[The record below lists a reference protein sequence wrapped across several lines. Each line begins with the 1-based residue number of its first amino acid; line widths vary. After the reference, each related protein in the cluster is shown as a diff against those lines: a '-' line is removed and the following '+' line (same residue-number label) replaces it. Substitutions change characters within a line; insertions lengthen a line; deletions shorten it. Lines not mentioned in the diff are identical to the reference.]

1 MKFSSAIA
9 ILTFISFAY
18 SSSAQYYRT
27 TVLGN
32 SPKNLNKERVNV
44 KLDTDPS
51 WTTIFGTTT
60 TPKWSTI
67 QTLPFTFVFNG
78 SPVNSYKVSSTGV
91 LTFSTAAT
99 SVPGLTPSALP
110 SASIPNNSICLWGL
124 QPTDNWSFISHKTFG
139 NPGNRQYW
147 VTFSFCSTGTIELST
162 WSMVLEEGSNN
173 IYLVDQWNGAG
184 GTSALSVGIQINSSL
199 AFSDPLSPSVT
210 VTSGYD
216 FTMADDLYHRF
227 APGVRPQKDIEVIN
241 FKMPYYVSTG
251 NKTIEGTV
259 HNVGTDPVTTLA
271 VTWNDG
277 SGPVS
282 ENLNVNIAPNST
294 YSFTC
299 ANQWNAQASP
309 QASLT
314 LAVTTTADANPSN
327 NGYVKPVTVLA
338 SLPKKYVVVE
348 ERTGTWCGWCPRGA
362 VGMGHLEQEPE
373 FIGIAVHSG
382 DPMEVQN
389 YDFLIGTYMEG
400 GGFPGAMFDRDNE
413 SNFNGGIGTLLTEFN
428 TRRAY
433 AAPCEVKNLAVN
445 VNSSAN
451 EINISGET
459 EWFGNIHGDYRLS
472 CIIVEDDVIATTA
485 GWFQANAYAGGSN
498 GTQQFPS
505 NVNNGFNF
513 ATAPNPANP
522 TGFGGYDHVARYL
535 SSGDLLGDPNSLPT
549 GEVPMGTYSYTFAP
563 IPASVVNNMT
573 KAQAIVMVVDKYTGD
588 IINAKKISLNCSVL
602 PTVSI
607 ATPSTITCAQTSIQ
621 ITASNS
627 SQGANFSYQW
637 IASNGG
643 NIVGGGTTLMP
654 TVNTSGTY
662 TLRVTNNSTG
672 CTNTSSTSV
681 VGNNVPPSLNTNGG
695 TLTCTTNTVTLNT
708 STNASNPIFAWTGP
722 NGFTSNLQNPL
733 VNANGNY
740 NVSVTNPENGCTN
753 TASVAV
759 NSNTALPGASATG
772 GILTCTTTAVTING
786 ASTAPTVGYAW
797 TGPNGFSS
805 TLQSPMVNSNGSYS
819 LIVTD
824 TQNGCTSTAA
834 TTVALNNT
842 QPNASAS
849 SSGNLNC
856 NTSQLQMNGSGS
868 SSGSVYNYLWTTTNG
883 HFVSGE
889 TTLTPIVDVAG
900 TYNLLVTNTENGCT
914 NIASVGVSQSPPV
927 TLSITGQTNITCN
940 GVSNGNAIVAGSGG
954 NGAFTYTWSNGGNAA
969 TISNVPAGS
978 YFVTVSDGENC
989 TSSASVN
996 VTQPDVLNCNASATN
1011 QTSNGVN
1018 DGTAT
1023 VAPSG
1028 GTSGYAYLWSNGGVT
1043 STITGLAP
1051 GAYTVVVTDANGCT
1065 ALQSVNV
1072 NAFNCAMQSQVEG
1085 VNISCFGTSNGSATV
1100 SLTGAA
1106 DPVTYVWSNNATT
1119 QTINS
1124 LAAGVYTVNVLDA
1137 NNCPA
1142 TLNVSITE
1150 PTPLQANASSTNETG
1165 VGTNDGTATALPT
1178 GGTGSV
1184 TYLWSNAATAQ
1195 TIVGLFSSTYT
1206 VTVSDAN
1213 GCTSIQSVVV
1223 SPFNCAISM
1232 QPIVTNITCAG
1243 ANNGSIV
1250 LSQTG
1255 GTAPFTYLWSN
1266 GSTSSSITNLPSGT
1280 YTASL
1285 TDANNC
1291 LISSSS
1297 TVTEPAPYSNWS
1309 STTINPECPNQATG
1323 SATVSISGGT
1333 LPYTFT
1339 WNNGST
1345 GNTIS
1350 NVIAG
1355 TYSVRVS
1362 DGNGCLIDNT
1372 VLIQSNDII
1381 PPTVSAQNATIG
1393 LNASGLATVTATALN
1408 VQTADNCA
1416 VAGTTFSPASFTC
1429 EQKGA
1434 QVVTVTV
1441 TDQAGLTAST
1451 TVTVTV
1457 VDNTAPILTCSGRIV
1472 ACANNN
1478 TVNYTSPVAT
1488 DNCPLFG
1495 GTWAQ
1500 TSGLSS
1506 GSVFPIGVTNNTFTF
1521 TDAGGNMSS
1530 CSFEVEISTPVNFN
1544 NVSVTNASA
1553 GQNNGA
1559 IDISIAGGNAPYS
1572 FEWKKSDQV
1581 IIGTTEDI
1589 SGLSIGFYT
1598 VIVKDANGCIFS
1610 KTDIEVKLSSSA
1622 NEPVWLAGIRMM
1634 PNPTTGLTKIMFAE
1648 ALTGAL
1654 ETQMMDATGR
1664 LVWSN
1669 ISENQPVITIDASD
1683 LPSGIYLVRF
1693 RTAAESGTR
1702 KLVVNR

>member
-1 MKFSSAIA
+1 MKFKTAISV
-9 ILTFISFAY
+9 LSFLSFTY
-18 SSSAQYYRT
+18 SGSAQYYHT
-27 TVLGN
+27 TVVGN
-32 SPKNLNKERVNV
+32 TPKNLNKERVNV
-44 KLDTDPS
+44 QLDDDPD
-51 WTTIFGTTT
+51 WTAIMGTTT
-60 TPKWSTI
+60 TPIWSSI
-67 QTLPFTFVFNG
+67 QTLPFAFKFNG
-78 SPVNSYKVSSTGV
+78 STVTNYKVSSTGV
-91 LTFSTAAT
+91 LTFSTG
-99 SVPGLTPSALP
+99 SVSIPGAVPSALP
-110 SASIPNNSICLWGL
+110 SVSIPNNSICLWGMR
-124 QPTDNWSFISHKTFG
+124 PVNTNSFISYKTFG

-147 VTFSFCSTGTIELST
+147 VTFSFCSTGAIALST

-199 AFSDPLSPSVT
+199 AFSDPLSPSVA
-210 VTSGYD
+210 VNSEYD
-216 FTMADDLYHRF
+216 FTRADDLYYRF
-227 APGVRPQKDIEVIN
+227 APGTQPQTDIELID
-241 FKMPYYVSTG
+241 FKMPYYVTPG

-259 HNVGTDPVTTLA
+259 HNVGTAPITTLT
-271 VTWNDG
+271 VIWNDG

-348 ERTGTWCGWCPRGA
+348 ERTGTWCAWCPRGA
-362 VGMGHLEQEPE
+362 VGMAHLEQQEPE

-389 YDFLIGTYMEG
+389 YDGLIGTYIEG
-400 GGFPGAMFDRDNE
+400 GGFPGAIFDRDNE
-413 SNFNGGIGTLLTEFN
+413 SNFNGGIATLLAEFN
-428 TRRAY
+428 TRKAH

-445 VNSSAN
+445 VNSSTN

-472 CIIVEDDVIATTA
+472 CVIIEDDVIGTTS

-498 GTQQFPS
+498 GTQQFPA

-513 ATAPNPANP
+513 ATAPNPVNP

-535 SSGDLLGDPNSLPT
+535 SSGNLLGDPNSLPT
-549 GEVPMGTYSYTFAP
+549 GEVPMGTYAYTFAP
-563 IPASVVNNMT
+563 IPASVVNNIT

-588 IINAKKISLNCSVL
+588 ILNAKKISLNCSVL
-602 PTVSI
+602 PIVSI

-621 ITASNS
+621 INASNS
-627 SQGANFSYQW
+627 SQGPNFSYQW

-643 NIVGGGTTLMP
+643 NIAGGGTTLTP
-654 TVNTSGTY
+654 TVNAGGTY
-662 TLRVTNNSTG
+662 TLHVTNTSTG
-672 CTNTSSTSV
+672 CTTTSSTSV
-681 VGNNVPPSLNTNGG
+681 TGNTVPPSLATNGG

-708 STNASNPIFAWTGP
+708 STNASNPSFAWTGP
-722 NGFTSNLQNPL
+722 NGFTSNLQNPS
-733 VNANGNY
+733 VNA
-740 NVSVTNPENGCTN
+740 T
-753 TASVAV
+753 
-759 NSNTALPGASATG
+759 
-772 GILTCTTTAVTING
+772 
-786 ASTAPTVGYAW
+786 
-797 TGPNGFSS
+797 
-805 TLQSPMVNSNGSYS
+805 GSYS

-824 TQNGCTSTAA
+824 TQNGCTSSAT

-842 QPNASAS
+842 QPTASAS
-849 SSGNLNC
+849 ISGNLNC
-856 NTSQLQMNGSGS
+856 NTAQLQMNGAGS
-868 SSGSVYNYLWTTTNG
+868 SSGPVYNYLWTTTNG

-889 TTLTPIVDVAG
+889 TTLTPVVDVAG

-914 NIASVGVSQSPPV
+914 NTASVGVSQSPPV
-927 TLSITGQTNITCN
+927 TSSITGQTNITCN
-940 GVSNGNAIVAGSGG
+940 GASNGNATVTGGGG
-954 NGAFTYTWSNGGNAA
+954 NGAFIYTWSNGGNAA
-969 TISNVPAGS
+969 TIFNVPAGS

-1023 VAPSG
+1023 AVPNG
-1028 GTSGYAYLWSNGGVT
+1028 GTPGYAYLWSNGGVT

-1051 GAYTVVVTDANGCT
+1051 GAYTVVVTDTNGCT

-1072 NAFNCAMQSQVEG
+1072 NSFNCAMQSQVEG
-1085 VNISCFGTSNGSATV
+1085 VNITCFGVSNGSATV
-1100 SLTGAA
+1100 SLTGATA
-1106 DPVTYVWSNNATT
+1106 PVTYAWSNNATT
-1119 QTINS
+1119 QTINN
-1124 LAAGVYTVNVLDA
+1124 LTAGVYTVNVLDA

-1150 PTPLQANASSTNETG
+1150 PTQLQANASNTNETG
-1165 VGTNDGTATALPT
+1165 VGANNGTAITLPT

-1184 TYLWSNAATAQ
+1184 TYLWSNAATTQ
-1195 TIVGLFSSTYT
+1195 TIVGLSPATYT

-1223 SPFNCAISM
+1223 TPFNCVISV
-1232 QPIVTNITCAG
+1232 QPTVTNITCAG
-1243 ANNGSIV
+1243 ANNGLII

-1266 GSTSSSITNLPSGT
+1266 GSTGSSITNLPAGT

-1285 TDANNC
+1285 TDANGC
-1291 LISSSS
+1291 LVISSS
-1297 TVTEPAPYSNWS
+1297 TVTVE
-1309 STTINPECPNQATG
+1309 
-1323 SATVSISGGT
+1323 
-1333 LPYTFT
+1333 
-1339 WNNGST
+1339 
-1345 GNTIS
+1345 
-1350 NVIAG
+1350 
-1355 TYSVRVS
+1355 
-1362 DGNGCLIDNT
+1362 
-1372 VLIQSNDII
+1372 
-1381 PPTVSAQNATIG
+1381 
-1393 LNASGLATVTATALN
+1393 
-1408 VQTADNCA
+1408 
-1416 VAGTTFSPASFTC
+1416 
-1429 EQKGA
+1429 
-1434 QVVTVTV
+1434 
-1441 TDQAGLTAST
+1441 
-1451 TVTVTV
+1451 
-1457 VDNTAPILTCSGRIV
+1457 DNTAPMLTCPGSIV

-1478 TVNYTSPVAT
+1478 TVNYTLPVAT

-1495 GTWAQ
+1495 GAWAQ

-1506 GSVFPIGVTNNTFTF
+1506 GSQFPIGVTNNTFTF
-1521 TDAGGNMSS
+1521 TDTGGNISS
-1530 CSFEVEISTPVNFN
+1530 CSFEVVISTPVNFN
-1544 NVSVTNASA
+1544 NVSVTNVSD

-1559 IDISIAGGNAPYS
+1559 IDISIAGGNPPYS
-1572 FEWKKSDQV
+1572 FEWKKNDQV

-1589 SGLSIGFYT
+1589 SGLSAGFYT
-1598 VIVKDANGCIFS
+1598 VIVKDANDCIFS
-1610 KTDIEVKLSSSA
+1610 KTDIEVKLVSST
-1622 NEPVWLAGIRMM
+1622 NEPVWLVGIRMM

-1648 ALTGAL
+1648 APAGAL

-1669 ISENQPVITIDASD
+1669 ISENQDVITIDASD
-1683 LPSGIYLVRF
+1683 LPSGIYLIRF
-1693 RTAAESGTR
+1693 RTGAESGIR